1 MNNNLTTNTSPN
13 YHYYEA
19 NINWAMA
26 VAIVG
31 SVAFIGKYVRDIVV
45 IVLNSNKNI
54 ELAPKDNTLKISSQV
69 VPAQP

>member
-1 MNNNLTTNTSPN
+1 MNNTLPN

-31 SVAFIGKYVRDIVV
+31 SVVFIGKYM
-45 IVLNSNKNI
+45 LSSNKNI
-54 ELAPKDNTLKISSQV
+54 ELAPKDNTLKISSQAA
-69 VPAQP
+69 PAQP